1 MLSKEQIVSTSAKQ
15 LLAEHNCLRQFKH
28 NDGSGQYVFAYDKYN
43 TEMFVRELIA
53 MLLEAQKSALD
64 NAEDAARM
72 DWLASRKKLSLHS
85 DNSTWTRCD
94 GSKFV
99 NSHRLAEG
107 DHMHGTGECL
117 RDIIDA
123 AMEEAQNNR

>member
-1 MLSKEQIVSTSAKQ
+1 MLSKEQIDYFDNNPEMV
-15 LLAEHNCLRQFKH
+15 
-28 NDGSGQYVFAYDKYN
+28 N
-43 TEMFVRELIA
+43 TDDVRELVA
-53 MLLEAQKSALD
+53 TLREVQKELE
-64 NAEDAARM
+64 NANTKDTVRM